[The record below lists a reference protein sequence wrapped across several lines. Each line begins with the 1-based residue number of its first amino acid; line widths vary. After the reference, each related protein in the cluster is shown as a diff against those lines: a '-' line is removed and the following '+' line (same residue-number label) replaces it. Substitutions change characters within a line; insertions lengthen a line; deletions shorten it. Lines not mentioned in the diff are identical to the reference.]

1 MAEEKKDYLAEYT
14 QKIVTLRDQADK
26 LQEDNPGA
34 LMQKIKLLA
43 ECQTYI
49 GRVSSIVD
57 GDYKRLYAQRKYEH
71 AVAHKNAVKDKAA
84 TAEIEIR
91 KLRVQEADL
100 YQSMNRWRNAFSS
113 TTEELHSLKLK
124 MRIDFHDGNGSQSM
138 QRTTA

>member
-1 MAEEKKDYLAEYT
+1 MAEQKKDYLTEYT
-14 QKIVTLRDQADK
+14 AKIVLLRDTADAP
-26 LQEDNPGA
+26 QDYPPGA

-57 GDYKRLYAQRKYEH
+57 GDYKRHYAQRKYEH
-71 AVAHKNAVKDKAA
+71 ALAHKNAVKDKAA
-84 TAEIEIR
+84 NAEIAI
-91 KLRVQEADL
+91 KGLREKEADL

-124 MRIDFHDGNGSQSM
+124 MRIDFADGNKG
-138 QRTTA
+138 A